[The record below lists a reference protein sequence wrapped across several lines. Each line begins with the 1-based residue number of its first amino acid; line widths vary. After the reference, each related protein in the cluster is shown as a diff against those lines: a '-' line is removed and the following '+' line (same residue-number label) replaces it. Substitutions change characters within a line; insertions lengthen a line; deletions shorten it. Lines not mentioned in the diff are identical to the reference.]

1 MDTLNVILESQE
13 ATQLLSIVI
22 ESFVLYFIYE

>member
-22 ESFVLYFIYE
+22 GSFVLYFIYE

>member
-13 ATQLLSIVI
+13 ATQFLSIVI
-22 ESFVLYFIYE
+22 GSFVLYFIYE